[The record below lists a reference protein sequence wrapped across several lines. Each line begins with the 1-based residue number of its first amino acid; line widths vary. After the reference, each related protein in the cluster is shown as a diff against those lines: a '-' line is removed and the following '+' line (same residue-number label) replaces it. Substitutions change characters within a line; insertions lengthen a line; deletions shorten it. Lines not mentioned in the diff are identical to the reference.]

1 MKTAGKL
8 TPQQEGFCQE
18 VAKGKSL
25 SDAYRAHYKVGP
37 KTKTESVNELASRLF
52 AQVHI
57 SSRVTELTKAAV
69 DLATVD
75 ASEFLREAARLAM
88 SDISGI
94 IGPDGKVLLPHELD
108 KNTRAAV
115 SSFKIDEFGR
125 IEYKFWDKNA
135 ALEKLFKHRGLYK
148 VDNEQKTDPVAALV
162 AAVLGNVQGV
172 AKGDE

>member
-18 VAKGKSL
+18 VSKGKSL

-37 KTKTESVNELASRLF
+37 KTKTETVNEAASRLF
-52 AQVHI
+52 NQAHI
-57 SSRVTELTKAAV
+57 SARVTELTKAAV
-69 DLATVD
+69 DLATID
-75 ASEFLREAARLAM
+75 GAEFLREAARLAM
-88 SDISGI
+88 SDIAGV

-148 VDNEQKTDPVAALV
+148 EDNEQQKAPLV
-162 AAVLGNVQGV
+162 GIVHLVGLQPKEPKV
-172 AKGDE
+172 KDK